1 MEVAVIGAGMGGI
14 LGALVFRRLGY
25 EVFLLEAGDKIGGCA
40 ATFQRNG
47 VIYNAGATT
56 IPGLKPNYPIERFLT
71 LLNLHDKVKESYKL
85 LDVVCVV
92 SFEDGKRVRIFADI
106 ERTCEEFSQAFPVKG
121 HRKFFSF
128 VERTTKTLLTTPFE
142 FNLNGGI
149 ISPLKPLFKI
159 QNLRFLPYLPLAK
172 KKALSLLSAFYKN
185 VPNEL
190 LEYFKAQTFIV
201 GQVELKKANALA
213 LTLGIGYN
221 FTGIAYPKIGL
232 GGFLETLA
240 KGLTVN
246 FNCSVKRIERLGEG
260 YLIYVRDEKIFSQK
274 IIISFPFLEN
284 LSVFDS
290 ESHLYRYFSKFTSK
304 LSPYSAFVVYGK
316 IKKKALANFTA
327 KHHLIIGNMNR
338 LEGTSG
344 YLHLSILEQENG
356 EFATFTVSTHT
367 PIKLWVNLNE
377 EEVKKLKAELERK
390 IVKIILKRFEI
401 NESDFVEVF
410 SAIPHTFKRYVNRVS
425 LGGFSASVDTPFWS
439 IPNNFTPFNGLYLAC
454 DHAFAGQGFM
464 GIALGCLN
472 LYYSLNRKVKD

>member
-1 MEVAVIGAGMGGI
+1 MEVVVIGAGIGGI
-14 LGALVFRRLGY
+14 FGALAFKHLGY

-40 ATFQRNG
+40 ASFRRNG
-47 VIYNAGATT
+47 AIYNVGATT
-56 IPGLKPNYPIERFLT
+56 IPGLKTNYPLERFLT
-71 LLNLHDKVKESYKL
+71 LLHLQDRVRGSYEL
-85 LDVVCVV
+85 LDIVCEV
-92 SFEDGKRVRIFADI
+92 SFEDGQRVRIFADI
-106 ERTCEEFSQAFPVKG
+106 ERTWEEFSQAFPVEG
-121 HRKFFSF
+121 HRNFFSF

-142 FNLNGGI
+142 FSLNGGT

-172 KKALSLLSAFYKN
+172 KKALSLLSAFYKK

-190 LEYFKAQTFIV
+190 LEYFRAQTFIV
-201 GQVELKKANALA
+201 GQVELEKANALA

-221 FTGIAYPKIGL
+221 FTGIAYSKIGL
-232 GGFLETLA
+232 GGLLETLA

-246 FNCSVKRIERLGEG
+246 FNRPVKKIERLGEG
-260 YLIYVRDEKIFSQK
+260 YLIHVGDEKIFSK
-274 IIISFPFLEN
+274 KVVISFPFLEN

-290 ESHLYRYFSKFTSK
+290 ESQLCRYFSKFTSK

-327 KHHLIIGNMNR
+327 KHHLIIGNRNK

-344 YLHLSILEQENG
+344 YLYLSVLEQENG

-367 PIKLWVNLNE
+367 PIKLWINLDE
-377 EEVKKLKAELERK
+377 EGVKKLKAELERK
-390 IVKIILKRFEI
+390 IVKVISERFEI
-401 NESDFVEVF
+401 NESDLVEVF
-410 SAIPHTFKRYVNRVS
+410 SATPYTFKHYVNRVS
-425 LGGFSASVDTPFWS
+425 LGGFSTSVDTPFWS
-439 IPNNFTPFNGLYLAC
+439 IPNNLTPFSGMYLAC

-472 LYYSLNRKVKD
+472 LYYGLNRKVKD